1 MKNIETSV
9 GVIPTQEKKQEEVVE
24 EGKKYIR
31 KENEVIF
38 CLEEAPEFQ
47 ISAVARWGE
56 NARGEILE
64 QPDIY
69 FRHVSTGRLC
79 QSVWACL
86 GDEVYDQYAEEK
98 WETLAYRL
106 RVMLRRDLRRIV
118 CGEKKYE
125 IHPSETIQ
133 KIIYTKMEKEYNA
146 RGEKT
151 YKNAINREN
160 AREKKQIKK

>member
-1 MKNIETSV
+1 MKNMEASV
-9 GVIPTQEKKQEEVVE
+9 SEVLTQEQKAEVKKVE
-24 EGKKYIR
+24 GEGKKYIR

-56 NARGEILE
+56 NARGEIVE

-69 FRHVSTGRLC
+69 FRHISTGRLC

-86 GDEVYDQYAEEK
+86 GDEVYDQFAEEK

-106 RVMLRRDLRRIV
+106 RMMLRRDLRRIV
-118 CGEKKYE
+118 CGKKKYE
-125 IHPSETIQ
+125 THPI
-133 KIIYTKMEKEYNA
+133 
-146 RGEKT
+146 
-151 YKNAINREN
+151 
-160 AREKKQIKK
+160 

>member
-1 MKNIETSV
+1 MKNIGASV
-9 GVIPTQEKKQEEVVE
+9 SAVLTAEKKEAEVEKVE
-24 EGKKYIR
+24 GEGKKYIR

-56 NARGEILE
+56 NAQGEIVE

-69 FRHVSTGRLC
+69 FRHISSGRLC

-118 CGEKKYE
+118 LYEKKYE
-125 IHPSETIQ
+125 IHPI
-133 KIIYTKMEKEYNA
+133 
-146 RGEKT
+146 
-151 YKNAINREN
+151 
-160 AREKKQIKK
+160 

>member
-1 MKNIETSV
+1 MKNIGASV
-9 GVIPTQEKKQEEVVE
+9 GAVHTQEKKEAEVEKVE
-24 EGKKYIR
+24 GEGKKYIR

-38 CLEEAPEFQ
+38 CLKEAPEFQ

-56 NARGEILE
+56 NARGEIVE

-69 FRHVSTGRLC
+69 FRHISTGRLC

-86 GDEVYDQYAEEK
+86 GDEVYDQFAEER

-106 RVMLRRDLRRIV
+106 RVMLRCDLRRIV

-125 IHPSETIQ
+125 IHPI
-133 KIIYTKMEKEYNA
+133 
-146 RGEKT
+146 
-151 YKNAINREN
+151 
-160 AREKKQIKK
+160 

>member
-1 MKNIETSV
+1 MKNTKASV
-9 GVIPTQEKKQEEVVE
+9 GAVLTPEKKEAEVEKVE
-24 EGKKYIR
+24 GEGKKYIR

-56 NARGEILE
+56 NAQGEIVD

-69 FRHVSTGRLC
+69 FRHISSGRLC

-86 GDEVYDQYAEEK
+86 GDELYDQYAEEK

-106 RVMLRRDLRRIV
+106 RMMLRRDLRRIV
-118 CGEKKYE
+118 LYEKKYE
-125 IHPSETIQ
+125 IHPI
-133 KIIYTKMEKEYNA
+133 
-146 RGEKT
+146 
-151 YKNAINREN
+151 
-160 AREKKQIKK
+160 

>member
-1 MKNIETSV
+1 MENIGASV
-9 GVIPTQEKKQEEVVE
+9 SAVLTPEKKEVEKKIAE

-31 KENEVIF
+31 KENEMIF

-56 NARGEILE
+56 NALGEIVD

-69 FRHVSTGRLC
+69 FRHISSGRLC

-125 IHPSETIQ
+125 IHPI
-133 KIIYTKMEKEYNA
+133 
-146 RGEKT
+146 
-151 YKNAINREN
+151 
-160 AREKKQIKK
+160 

>member
-1 MKNIETSV
+1 MKNMEASV
-9 GVIPTQEKKQEEVVE
+9 SAVPMREKKEAEKKTAEE
-24 EGKKYIR
+24 EGGKYIR
-31 KENEVIF
+31 KENEMIF

-56 NARGEILE
+56 NAHGEIVD

-69 FRHVSTGRLC
+69 FRHISSGRLC

-118 CGEKKYE
+118 LYEKKYE
-125 IHPSETIQ
+125 IHPI
-133 KIIYTKMEKEYNA
+133 
-146 RGEKT
+146 
-151 YKNAINREN
+151 
-160 AREKKQIKK
+160 

>member
-1 MKNIETSV
+1 MKNIGASV
-9 GVIPTQEKKQEEVVE
+9 SAVLTPEKKEVEKKIAE

-31 KENEVIF
+31 KENEMIF

-56 NARGEILE
+56 NALGEIVD

-69 FRHVSTGRLC
+69 FRHISSGRLC

-118 CGEKKYE
+118 LYEKKYE
-125 IHPSETIQ
+125 IHPI
-133 KIIYTKMEKEYNA
+133 
-146 RGEKT
+146 
-151 YKNAINREN
+151 
-160 AREKKQIKK
+160 

>member
-1 MKNIETSV
+1 MENIEASV
-9 GVIPTQEKKQEEVVE
+9 SKVLTLEKKEAEVEKVEGEE
-24 EGKKYIR
+24 KKYIR

-56 NARGEILE
+56 NARGEIVE

-69 FRHVSTGRLC
+69 FRHISTGRLC

-86 GDEVYDQYAEEK
+86 GDEVYDQFAEEK

-106 RVMLRRDLRRIV
+106 RVMLRCDLRRIV

-125 IHPSETIQ
+125 IHPI
-133 KIIYTKMEKEYNA
+133 
-146 RGEKT
+146 
-151 YKNAINREN
+151 
-160 AREKKQIKK
+160 

>member
-1 MKNIETSV
+1 MKNIGASV
-9 GVIPTQEKKQEEVVE
+9 SAVLTAEKKEKIEE

-38 CLEEAPEFQ
+38 CLDEAPEFQ

-56 NARGEILE
+56 NARGEIVE

-69 FRHVSTGRLC
+69 FRHISTGRLC

-86 GDEVYDQYAEEK
+86 GDEVYDQFAEEK

-106 RVMLRRDLRRIV
+106 RVMLRRDFRRIV
-118 CGEKKYE
+118 LYEKKYE
-125 IHPSETIQ
+125 IHPI
-133 KIIYTKMEKEYNA
+133 
-146 RGEKT
+146 
-151 YKNAINREN
+151 
-160 AREKKQIKK
+160 